1 MMHIIHKYFIIKYI
15 NRILKETEYMILDLG
30 CGTGLTS
37 LTTPYN
43 IFYHIGFHIL
53 RSTPLADTIN
63 LTI

>member
-1 MMHIIHKYFIIKYI
+1 
-15 NRILKETEYMILDLG
+15 MILNLG

-53 RSTPLADTIN
+53 RSAPLADTIN
-63 LTI
+63 IYLQVRFQWVHNSKKGVFILYNRIS

>member
-1 MMHIIHKYFIIKYI
+1 
-15 NRILKETEYMILDLG
+15 MILDLG

-43 IFYHIGFHIL
+43 IFYYIGFHIL
-53 RSTPLADTIN
+53 RSAPLADTIN